1 MSKLTY
7 LRFLILTLTLSFFL
21 VSVEAQSF
29 SRPPVK
35 GQKKGLSALFKK
47 SPGRTK
53 SVKIREPKAAGKAR
67 KKQEAK
73 DKQLKK
79 DYNKFVRDNQKRSIE
94 IQTPA
99 VQERMK
105 QNIKD
110 ADTRYKNKKKNSS
123 SRTKSAGRKYK

>member
-1 MSKLTY
+1 MSKLSTS
-7 LRFLILTLTLSFFL
+7 RFFILSLTLSFVL
-21 VSVEAQSF
+21 VSLEAQSF

-35 GQKKGLSALFKK
+35 GQKKGLSAIFEKK
-47 SPGRTK
+47 PTRTK
-53 SVKIREPKAAGKAR
+53 SVKIREPKAAEKAK

-79 DYNKFVRDNQKRSIE
+79 EYNNFVRKNQKRSIE

-110 ADTRYKNKKKNSS
+110 ANARYRNKKKNTS
-123 SRTKSAGRKYK
+123 SRTKNAGRKYK